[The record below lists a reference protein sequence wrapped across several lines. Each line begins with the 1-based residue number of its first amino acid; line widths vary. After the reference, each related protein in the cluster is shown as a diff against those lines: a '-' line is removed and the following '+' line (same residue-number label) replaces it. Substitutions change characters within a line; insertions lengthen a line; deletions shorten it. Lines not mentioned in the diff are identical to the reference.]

1 MSESRARVAELDR
14 KLDMA
19 LLAMVLFLL
28 AFGVVMVLSASGIM
42 AEKFWGDKYFFF
54 KRQALF
60 ALAGLGAMAVA
71 YAAPRRFWTRHAYVW
86 LLLAFAL
93 LGATLIPG
101 VGFAAGGARRWLH
114 LGPVSVQPLEP
125 AKVALVFYLAYF
137 FSTRQDKVRTFSVGF
152 LPPLAMTGA
161 MCLLLLAQPDFG
173 GAVLLAGVLFLMSLA
188 GGARFLYLGS
198 SLLLGLAGAWALV
211 VSSPYRFNRL
221 AAFLDPF
228 EHARTVGYQIV
239 QSLYAFGSGGV
250 AGAGLG
256 AGRQKLLFL
265 PEAHNDFIMAV
276 AGEELGFLGVT
287 LFFVCMGVLL
297 WRAFAIALQQRDDQ
311 DRILGAGMAVI
322 LCLGAMLNMAVV
334 LGAAPPKGVP
344 MPFVSYGGSHMVVA
358 CFCVGILLNLS
369 RGEEA

>member
-1 MSESRARVAELDR
+1 VIEGRARVAELDR
-14 KLDMA
+14 KLDMV

-60 ALAGLGAMAVA
+60 ALAGLGAMATA
-71 YAAPRRFWTRHAYVW
+71 YFTPRKFWCNHAYVW

-93 LGATLIPG
+93 LAATLIPG
-101 VGFAAGGARRWLH
+101 IGTAAGGARRWLR
-114 LGPVSVQPLEP
+114 LGAMSLQPLEP

-137 FSTRQDKVRTFSVGF
+137 FSAKQDKVKTFSVGF
-152 LPPLAMTGA
+152 LPPVAMTGA

-173 GAVLLAGVLFLMSLA
+173 GAVLLAGLLFLMSLV
-188 GGARFLYLGS
+188 GGIRFLYLGS
-198 SLLLGLAGAWALV
+198 SLLLGLAGAWGLV
-211 VSSPYRFNRL
+211 VSSAYRFKRL

-228 EHARTVGYQIV
+228 ENARTVGYQIV

-297 WRAFAIALQQRDDQ
+297 WRAFAVALRQKEEQ
-311 DRILGAGMAVI
+311 DRYLGTGMAII
-322 LCLGAMLNMAVV
+322 LCLGAVLNMAVV

-344 MPFVSYGGSHMVVA
+344 MPFVSYGGSHVVVA
-358 CFCVGILLNLS
+358 CFCAGILLNLS
-369 RGEEA
+369 KGEED